1 MKKKFKNLGKILWT
15 HTAMDPDRQSQLIGE
30 EFFPLDVTRDEL
42 MVEKVQYFHIQRLV
56 QHII

>member
-1 MKKKFKNLGKILWT
+1 
-15 HTAMDPDRQSQLIGE
+15 MDPDRQSQLIGE